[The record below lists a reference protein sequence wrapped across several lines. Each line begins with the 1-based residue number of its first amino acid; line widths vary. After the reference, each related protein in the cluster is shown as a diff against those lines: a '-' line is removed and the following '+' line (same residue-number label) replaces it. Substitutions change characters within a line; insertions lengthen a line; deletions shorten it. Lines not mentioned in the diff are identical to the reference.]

1 MRNIEEIQKEAM
13 RVVALANTRE
23 GQDFRA
29 DYGSPIPF
37 TGAAAESFFNELA
50 ATGASAVKALYS
62 DMRICHPA
70 ANELKGV
77 LISRGYRN
85 ARVFGC
91 SVLIGNG
98 DGEPIARCG
107 KFTVCDKPFHSVVL
121 VSGCL
126 IDVTAGQF
134 RKHEVSMPDY
144 IVIRPI
150 RHPKCWRRIVAGS

>member
-1 MRNIEEIQKEAM
+1 VRNIEEIQKEAM